1 MELLYNTGRLIE
13 IIEDF
18 LQSFCKDYSIPGWA
32 LTLGIMIVVA
42 VIIAGFI
49 AVNTLILVLAERK
62 VSAFMQ
68 DRLGPMRTGPW
79 GILQTVADALKLLQK
94 EDITP
99 KKADRLI
106 FFLSPIIVFAPAVMA
121 YVAISW
127 SPKIRVADLNLGLL
141 YIFAAGSLGALGI
154 ILAGWSSANKW
165 SLLGGMR
172 SAAQVISYEIA
183 LILSVIGVIMMAGS
197 LNLENL
203 ISAQKG
209 CWYIAYQPLGFLL
222 FLVSATAETN
232 RAPFDIPEAEQELV
246 GGFHTE
252 YSAMK
257 FAMFFLGEYANLFIA
272 SALCTTLFLG
282 GWQGIPGL
290 PLVFPPIV
298 WFLAKTYFI
307 IFIIMWIRW
316 TYPRVRVDQLMN
328 FSWKFLIPLGFLNI
342 GLTGLIM
349 IIKG

>member
-1 MELLYNTGRLIE
+1 MELLYDTGKLVK
-13 IIEDF
+13 IIEAS
-18 LQSFCKDYSIPGWA
+18 LQSFCTTQGIPAWA
-32 LTLGIMIVVA
+32 LTLGIMVVVA
-42 VIIAGFI
+42 VIIAGFV
-49 AVNTLILVLAERK
+49 ATNTMMLVLAERK

-79 GILQTVADALKLLQK
+79 GILQTAADALKLLQK
-94 EDITP
+94 ENITP
-99 KKADRLI
+99 KNADGLL
-106 FFLSPIIVFAPAVMA
+106 FFLAPVIVFAPAVMA

-127 SPKIRVADLNLGLL
+127 SPKVVVANINLGLL
-141 YIFAAGSLGALGI
+141 YIFATGSLGALGI

-172 SAAQVISYEIA
+172 SAAQIISYEVA
-183 LILSVIGVIMMAGS
+183 LILSVIGLIMITGS
-197 LNLENL
+197 LNLETI
-203 ISAQKG
+203 ISAQKN

-222 FLVSATAETN
+222 FLVSSLAETN
-232 RAPFDIPEAEQELV
+232 RAPFDIVEAEQELV

-257 FAMFFLGEYANLFIA
+257 FAMFFRGEYANVFIT

-307 IFIIMWIRW
+307 VFVIMWIRW
-316 TYPRVRVDQLMN
+316 TYPRVRVNQLMD

-342 GLTGLIM
+342 GLTGLVM
-349 IIKG
+349 AIK

>member
-1 MELLYNTGRLIE
+1 MELLYNTERLVE
-13 IIEDF
+13 IIGDF
-18 LQSFCKDYSIPGWA
+18 LQSCKGYGIPEWV
-32 LTLGIMIVVA
+32 LTLGGGVVVA

-62 VSAFMQ
+62 VSAFIQ
-68 DRLGPMRTGPW
+68 DRLGPMRVGPW
-79 GILQTVADALKLLQK
+79 GCLQTVADALKLLQK

-127 SPKIRVADLNLGLL
+127 SPKIRVADINLGLL
-141 YIFAAGSLGALGI
+141 YIFATGSLGTLGI

-172 SAAQVISYEIA
+172 SAAQIISYEVA
-183 LILSVIGVIMMAGS
+183 LILSVIGVIMLSGS

-203 ISAQKG
+203 ISCQKD
-209 CWYIAYQPLGFLL
+209 CWYIVYQPLGFLL
-222 FLVSATAETN
+222 FLVSAIAETN
-232 RAPFDIPEAEQELV
+232 RAPFDIVEAEQELV

-257 FAMFFLGEYANLFIA
+257 FAMFFLGEYASVFIA
-272 SALCTTLFLG
+272 SALCATLFLG
-282 GWQGIPGL
+282 GWQPVPGL
-290 PLVFPPIV
+290 PAVVPPII
-298 WFLAKTYFI
+298 WFLAKCYLI
-307 IFIIMWIRW
+307 VFIIMWIRW
-316 TYPRVRVDQLMN
+316 TYPRIRVDQLMG

-342 GLTGLIM
+342 GLTGFIM
-349 IIKG
+349 AIRG

>member
-1 MELLYNTGRLIE
+1 MELLYDTGKLIGV
-13 IIEDF
+13 IENL
-18 LQSFCKDYSIPGWA
+18 LQHCKDSWLPGWL
-32 LTLGIMIVVA
+32 LTLGIMVVVA
-42 VIIAGFI
+42 IIIVAFI
-49 AVNTLILVLAERK
+49 AVNTLMLVLAERK
-62 VSAFMQ
+62 VSAFIQ
-68 DRLGPMRTGPW
+68 DRLGPMRTGPY

-99 KKADRLI
+99 KRADRLI

-127 SPKIRVADLNLGLL
+127 SPKIRVADINLGIL
-141 YIFAAGSLGALGI
+141 YIFAAGSLGTLGI

-172 SAAQVISYEIA
+172 SAAQIISYEIA
-183 LILSVIGVIMMAGS
+183 LLLSVIGVIMIASS
-197 LNLENL
+197 LNLETI
-203 ISAQKG
+203 ISSQKN

-222 FLVSATAETN
+222 FLVSALAETN
-232 RAPFDIPEAEQELV
+232 RAPFDIVEAEQELV

-257 FAMFFLGEYANLFIA
+257 FAMFFLGEYANVFIA

-282 GWQGIPGL
+282 GWQAVPGL
-290 PLVFPPIV
+290 PIIFPPIV
-298 WFLAKTYFI
+298 WFLIKTYLV
-307 IFIIMWIRW
+307 IFVIMWIRW

-328 FSWKFLIPLGFLNI
+328 LSWKFLIPLGFLNI
-342 GLTGLIM
+342 GVTGLVM
-349 IIKG
+349 AIK